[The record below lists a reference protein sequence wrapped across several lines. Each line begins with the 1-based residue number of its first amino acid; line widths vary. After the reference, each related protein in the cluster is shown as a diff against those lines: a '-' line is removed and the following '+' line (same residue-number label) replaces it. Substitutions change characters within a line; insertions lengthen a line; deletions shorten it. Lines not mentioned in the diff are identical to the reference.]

1 MLFSIEQTGAELGV
15 LPGTFKREPLFDAIH
30 SFLYSDRSPP
40 CKRMTCLW
48 GGAFVYNA
56 DLVRQLCGEIANE
69 KDREKTQDLLSLLQ
83 AVIKDNQEDIRI
95 RMAFLA
101 KKFGLVSDSKAA
113 D

>member
-1 MLFSIEQTGAELGV
+1 MLFPIEQTRAEIGV
-15 LPGTFKREPLFDAIH
+15 LPGAFKREPLFEAIH
-30 SFLYSDRSPP
+30 SFLYSDRSLT
-40 CKRMTCLW
+40 CKTLTFLW
-48 GGAFVYNA
+48 GGGFVYNA

-69 KDREKTQDLLSLLQ
+69 KDCEKAQDLLSLLQ

-101 KKFGLVSDSKAA
+101 KKYGLVSDSKAA

>member
-1 MLFSIEQTGAELGV
+1 
-15 LPGTFKREPLFDAIH
+15 
-30 SFLYSDRSPP
+30 
-40 CKRMTCLW
+40 MTCLW

-69 KDREKTQDLLSLLQ
+69 KDREKAQDLLSLLQ

-101 KKFGLVSDSKAA
+101 KKYTLVGDSKAA

>member
-1 MLFSIEQTGAELGV
+1 
-15 LPGTFKREPLFDAIH
+15 DAIH
-30 SFLYSDRSPP
+30 GFLYSDRSPT
-40 CKRMTCLW
+40 CKRMTCLR

-101 KKFGLVSDSKAA
+101 KKYGLVSDSKSAA
-113 D
+113 YSIPNISKQPTAQTLAEVNSCRS